1 MYNAQNI
8 LQFWTRIMT
17 LIRLLF
23 FPFLISIALSSCAS
37 LTKEECLTS
46 DWLVVGERDG
56 SSGFEPRGQFNR
68 HVKACERVNVIPD
81 HSLWHQGYQRGLVNY
96 CTPANGLR
104 VGQSGST
111 YHEVCPAVT
120 ETGFLHGYVLGDREH
135 KARLRISSLESS
147 ISSLQ
152 NEIDILLD
160 KLGSVSS
167 GDAGSQRRK
176 IDRKREKISD
186 LSFEKEQ
193 AVYNLSTTQQAVTQ
207 FRRSL

>member
-1 MYNAQNI
+1 
-8 LQFWTRIMT
+8 MT

-23 FPFLISIALSSCAS
+23 FPLLISIALSSCAS

-46 DWLVVGERDG
+46 DWRVVGERDG

-68 HVKACERVNVIPD
+68 HVKACKRVNVIPD

-104 VGQSGST
+104 VGQAGST
-111 YHEVCPAVT
+111 YHEVCPTVS
-120 ETGFLHGYVLGDREH
+120 EPGFLQGYVLGYQEH
-135 KARLRISSLESS
+135 KARDHISSLESR

-160 KLGSVSS
+160 KLGSASS
-167 GDAGSQRRK
+167 GDKGSVRRE
-176 IDRKREKISD
+176 IDHKREKIGD

-193 AVYNLSTTQQAVTQ
+193 AVYNLSTTQQAVAQ
-207 FRRSL
+207 FQRSL

>member
-1 MYNAQNI
+1 
-8 LQFWTRIMT
+8 MT

-23 FPFLISIALSSCAS
+23 LLFFISIVLSSCAS

-81 HSLWHQGYQRGLVNY
+81 HSAWHQGYQRGLVNY

-104 VGQSGST
+104 VGQYGST
-111 YHEVCPAVT
+111 YHEVCPATT
-120 ETGFLHGYVLGDREH
+120 EPGFLQGYALGDQEH
-135 KARLRISSLESS
+135 KARLRISSLGSS
-147 ISSLQ
+147 ISSQ
-152 NEIDILLD
+152 QSDIDILLD
-160 KLGSVSS
+160 QLGSASS
-167 GDAGSQRRK
+167 GDARSLRQE
-176 IDRKREKISD
+176 IDHKREKISD

-193 AVYNLSTTQQAVTQ
+193 AVYHLSRTQQAVTQ
-207 FRRSL
+207 FQRSL